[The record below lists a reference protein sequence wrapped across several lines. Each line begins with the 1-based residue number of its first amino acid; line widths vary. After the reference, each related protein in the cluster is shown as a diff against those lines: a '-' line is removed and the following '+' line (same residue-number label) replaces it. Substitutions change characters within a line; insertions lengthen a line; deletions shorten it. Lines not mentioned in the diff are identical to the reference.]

1 MTDGQTLING
11 LGLGDKVE
19 DSHWRIRVIYGL

>member
-11 LGLGDKVE
+11 LGLKDKAG